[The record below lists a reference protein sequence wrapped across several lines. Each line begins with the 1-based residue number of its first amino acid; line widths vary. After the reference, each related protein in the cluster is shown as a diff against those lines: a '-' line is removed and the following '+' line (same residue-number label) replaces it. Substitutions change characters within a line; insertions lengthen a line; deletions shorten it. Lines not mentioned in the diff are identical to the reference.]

1 MKVEGKTAKPS
12 KSKATKRS
20 HEKAFFLAFST
31 QRIGGQRTPFK
42 PMRGFR
48 WLQIASL
55 GGLKKKEEE
64 NRRRPCFCLFIAPLM
79 RYLYIPI
86 SPLKCPLRKRSIDCF
101 S

>member
-55 GGLKKKEEE
+55 GGLKKKKKKKTGDGLV
-64 NRRRPCFCLFIAPLM
+64 FVCLLLP
-79 RYLYIPI
+79 
-86 SPLKCPLRKRSIDCF
+86 
-101 S
+101 

>member
-55 GGLKKKEEE
+55 GGLKKKE
-64 NRRRPCFCLFIAPLM
+64 RRKQETALFLFVYCSPDEVS
-79 RYLYIPI
+79 LYPYI
-86 SPLKCPLRKRSIDCF
+86 SVEVSIKEAQH
-101 S
+101 